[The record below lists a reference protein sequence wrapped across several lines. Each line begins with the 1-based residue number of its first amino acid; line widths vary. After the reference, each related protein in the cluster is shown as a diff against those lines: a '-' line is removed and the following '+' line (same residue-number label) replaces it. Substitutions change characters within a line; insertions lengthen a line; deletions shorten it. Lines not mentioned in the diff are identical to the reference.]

1 MIVGKLASVRAELA
15 YYPEAIR
22 KGISFLLENDIKGLA
37 PGSYEIDGKDIFA
50 KVAEYETQPIA
61 ERRPERHEKYVDIQC
76 IVEGAEQIGCG
87 LLEDAGKVDHD
98 AMEESDIL
106 YYDAKEG
113 MREETFLAL
122 PTGGFAVLFPWDVH
136 RPNCRFGENTHVKK
150 VVVKVAMAVL
160 K

>member
-1 MIVGKLASVRAELA
+1 M
-15 YYPEAIR
+15 
-22 KGISFLLENDIKGLA
+22 
-37 PGSYEIDGKDIFA
+37 
-50 KVAEYETQPIA
+50 
-61 ERRPERHEKYVDIQC
+61 
-76 IVEGAEQIGCG
+76 EGAEQIGCG

-113 MREETFLAL
+113 MREETFLVL
-122 PTGGFAVLFPWDVH
+122 PAGGFAVLFPWDVH

-150 VVVKVAMAVL
+150 VVVKVAMAAL